1 MKKQLTLYL
10 CGFALLAGCGK
21 EPAPRTVTEFV
32 DNPMLLEAAVVRC
45 AQDRAKTKYEAEC
58 VNARLAVARVQA
70 REEAAAKAAL
80 DARSESKMKAIRR
93 NAAAAAEARRRAQEA
108 ERAREEA
115 EYLAQFGVSPSSDSE
130 TADSGTGD
138 VSVEGN
144 LPVAV
149 VPEAEAADAVAV
161 DPDARPA
168 NDDGNAPVAELPSTD
183 LDAVRDEL
191 RRRNEEGGN

>member
-168 NDDGNAPVAELPSTD
+168 NDAGNAPVAELPSTD